1 VRPALR
7 PVEII
12 RVPNGQGALVTVLR
26 DPEAIAPHAVEVRAP
41 LDAALGLF
49 DGRRETAE
57 IAKLLRGRGIRVTDS
72 EVERLALD
80 LEDAAYLVGPTA
92 RARKAAIA
100 RAYAAART
108 REATHAGGAYH
119 GDPQAL
125 ARFVETSCLGR
136 AGGAKLDG
144 EIVGLV
150 APHMDLWRAAVGY
163 GHAYAALRDRMPKH
177 LETVVVLGT
186 CHAGLRS
193 AFCMTRKGFATP
205 LGELGVDGPMA
216 DELAA
221 GAAEDVYEEE
231 LKHKGEHSIEF
242 QCVFL
247 RHLLGEERA
256 ARVRI
261 VPILCGLG
269 RPQVQ
274 RRDPAQDRVASR
286 FLGTL
291 GDALARRAGR
301 VLVVAGADLAHVGPR
316 FGDAA
321 PLDEAGRH
329 ALERR
334 DRESLDLAVALEA
347 APFFDHVTED
357 LYERRVCGTGP
368 LYTLL
373 RSMEALGAQR
383 GRLLSYEQNVDPE
396 EGSIVSHASVA
407 YIGKA

>member
-1 VRPALR
+1 MRPALR

-12 RVPNGQGALVTVLR
+12 RVPNGQGTLVTVLR
-26 DPEAIAPHAVEVRAP
+26 DPEAVAPHAVEVRAP

-57 IAKLLRGRGIRVTDS
+57 IAKVLRGRRIRVTDA

-80 LEDAAYLVGPTA
+80 LEDAAFLVGPTA
-92 RARKAAIA
+92 RARRAALA
-100 RAYAAART
+100 RAYQVARV

-119 GDPQAL
+119 GDPRAL
-125 ARFVETSCLGR
+125 ARFVETQCLGR
-136 AGGAKLDG
+136 ASPAEMTGDV
-144 EIVGLV
+144 VGLV

-163 GHAYAALRDRMPKH
+163 GHAYAALRDRMPKD
-177 LETVVVLGT
+177 LETIVVLGT

-205 LGELGVDGPMA
+205 LGDLAVDEGMV
-216 DELAA
+216 DELAS

-256 ARVRI
+256 AHVRI

-269 RPQVQ
+269 RAQVE
-274 RRDPAQDRVASR
+274 RRDPAEDRVASR

-291 GDALARRAGR
+291 GDALARRGGR

-316 FGDAA
+316 FGDDAR
-321 PLDEAGRH
+321 LDEAGRD
-329 ALERR
+329 ALARR
-334 DRESLDLAVALEA
+334 DRESIDLALAREA
-347 APFFDHVTED
+347 RLFFDHVTED
-357 LYERRVCGTGP
+357 LHERRVCGTGP

-373 RSMEALGAQR
+373 SALGAL
-383 GRLLSYEQNVDPE
+383 GASAGKLLSYEQNVDPE
-396 EGSIVSHASVA
+396 EGSVVSHASVA
-407 YIGKA
+407 YVGKA